1 MNIKTFNTW
10 LKEANEV
17 AQPVVKTDITTD
29 VNTIINSLETLA
41 TELTEELS
49 EIEDHNQVEEGAGDF
64 IKSWITSMKAA
75 KSQQKVNKIKMNAAD
90 LEFAADKAEG
100 DKKKALND
108 KLPKVKLQATEL
120 QKMVDDKFSGKGDIV
135 DRKLSK
141 EKIKGQLEVIKRTT
155 GMEDDP
161 KKKADLKTKMK
172 ELAQRAK
179 EEESAINDLEDKN
192 GEAIEAEK
200 KRLADEKAKKDGTDT
215 GTDKKAE
222 GEGEGTPEEEAKKKA
237 AEEEAKKKAAAEEEA
252 KKKAEEEEAKK
263 KAEAEQAEKERLAGL
278 TDEERAAEEAAKKKA
293 EEEEAKK
300 KKEALDDSVQIS
312 NDLITRARNL
322 NLNELATEIE
332 SKQEW
337 QVAEGTILASNYEAI
352 IKKSESDKILNES
365 KYQVNSVKDAFRRL
379 M

>member
-237 AEEEAKKKAAAEEEA
+237 AEEEAKKKA
-252 KKKAEEEEAKK
+252 
-263 KAEAEQAEKERLAGL
+263 EAEQAEKERLAGL